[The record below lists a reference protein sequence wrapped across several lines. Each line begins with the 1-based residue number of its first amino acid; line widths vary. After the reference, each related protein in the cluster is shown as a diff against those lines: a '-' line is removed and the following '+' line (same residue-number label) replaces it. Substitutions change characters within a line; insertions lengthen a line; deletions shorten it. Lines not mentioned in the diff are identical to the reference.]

1 MDEADRIDP
10 GSSGLGSGRERELGL
25 AERHR
30 WGDAEAFEE
39 IYREHSEMVYNLALR
54 LAGDRERAADLSQ
67 EVFLRIHRHLGKF
80 RGRSSLKTWIYRVT
94 VNHCRSRLSRRR
106 LLTRSIDAAADA
118 AERGEGSREP
128 PIVLTDPS
136 RGPEERA
143 MAGDAEKILQAAL
156 AELPVVFREAV
167 VLRDLEDLAYDEIAE
182 VLGARIGT
190 VRSRIA
196 RGRGMLRDVLT
207 RPAKDRASDRMND
220 DEETTP

>member
-1 MDEADRIDP
+1 MPLAPTADAVPADRSRRDH
-10 GSSGLGSGRERELGL
+10 ERTL

-54 LAGDRERAADLSQ
+54 LCGDRERAADLSQ

-94 VNHCRSRLSRRR
+94 VNHCRSRLARKR
-106 LLTRSIDAAADA
+106 LPTRSIDAAETA
-118 AERGEGSREP
+118 AERGEPGDRLP
-128 PIVLTDPS
+128 PTVLTDRA

-143 MAGDAEKILQAAL
+143 MAGDAEKILTAAL
-156 AELPVVFREAV
+156 AELPAVFREAV

-182 VLGARIGT
+182 VLDARIGT

-196 RGRGMLRDVLT
+196 RGRGMLRDVLN
-207 RPAKDRASDRMND
+207 RDRKI
-220 DEETTP
+220 EERWS

>member
-1 MDEADRIDP
+1 MPLAPTAD
-10 GSSGLGSGRERELGL
+10 LGSARSRELTL

-30 WGDAEAFEE
+30 WGDAAAFEE
-39 IYREHSEMVYNLALR
+39 LYRAHSEMVYNLALR
-54 LAGDRERAADLSQ
+54 LSGDGDRAADLSQ
-67 EVFLRIHRHLGKF
+67 EVFLRIYRHLGKF

-94 VNHCRSRLSRRR
+94 VNHCRSRLARRR
-106 LLTRSIDAAADA
+106 LPTRSIDAAA
-118 AERGEGSREP
+118 AEGGDRHDREP
-128 PIVLTDPS
+128 PIVLTDPA

-143 MAGDAEKILQAAL
+143 IAGDAEKILQAAL

-167 VLRDLEDLAYDEIAE
+167 VLRDLEGLSYDDIAE

-207 RPAKDRASDRMND
+207 KDRG
-220 DEETTP
+220 DEELSP

>member
-1 MDEADRIDP
+1 MAATPAVTVTAADR
-10 GSSGLGSGRERELGL
+10 SHERTL
-25 AERHR
+25 AERHL
-30 WGDAEAFEE
+30 WGDAAAFEE

-94 VNHCRSRLSRRR
+94 VNHCRSRLARRR
-106 LLTRSIDAAADA
+106 LLTRSIDAASMDSG
-118 AERGEGSREP
+118 ERGEREP
-128 PIVLTDPS
+128 PIVLTDPA
-136 RGPEERA
+136 RNPEQRA
-143 MAGDAEKILQAAL
+143 MAGDAEKVLQAAL

-207 RPAKDRASDRMND
+207 RQTSDEVND

>member
-1 MDEADRIDP
+1 MPLAP
-10 GSSGLGSGRERELGL
+10 TAGLGSARSRELTL

-30 WGDAEAFEE
+30 WGDAAAFDE

-54 LAGDRERAADLSQ
+54 LCGDAEQAADLSQ

-94 VNHCRSRLSRRR
+94 LNHCRSRLARRR
-106 LLTRSIDAAADA
+106 LPTRSIDAAAGG
-118 AERGEGSREP
+118 EREGREP
-128 PIVLTDPS
+128 PIVLADPA

-143 MAGDAEKILQAAL
+143 MAGDAEKVLQVAL

-167 VLRDLEDLAYDEIAE
+167 VLRDLEGLAYDEIAK
-182 VLGARIGT
+182 VLGARLGT

-207 RPAKDRASDRMND
+207 RNRG
-220 DEETTP
+220 DEELSP

>member
-1 MDEADRIDP
+1 MAATSAVSANAADR
-10 GSSGLGSGRERELGL
+10 SRQARELTL

-30 WGDAEAFEE
+30 WGDAAAFEE

-54 LAGDRERAADLSQ
+54 LCGDRERAADLSQ
-67 EVFLRIHRHLGKF
+67 ETFLRIHRHLGKF

-94 VNHCRSRLSRRR
+94 LNHCRSRLARRN
-106 LLTRSIDAAADA
+106 LPTRSIDAASADGDGRA
-118 AERGEGSREP
+118 GREA
-128 PIVLTDPS
+128 PIVLVDGS
-136 RGPEERA
+136 RSPEERA

-167 VLRDLEDLAYDEIAE
+167 VLRDLEGLAYDEIAA

-207 RPAKDRASDRMND
+207 RDEKKPE
-220 DEETTP
+220 DEEISP